1 MKILDLVF
9 LSAGAAA
16 LASAHPMGNFS
27 VSHYARFDIRPGA
40 VDLTYVLDLAEIPT
54 FELTQAWN
62 IDATNRTAIRSRA
75 SDQRGEW
82 LSGLLITADGHPI
95 RPRFR
100 GASAQVT
107 DGAGGM
113 LVLRVTVSAVL
124 PVHASSIR
132 YEDKNY
138 AGRAGWKE
146 IVVVPHGTTLIA
158 TSAGTHDR
166 SGALQ
171 SYPVDAISAPPQDTS
186 ASFRWSEPLQ
196 AAKAVPAA
204 PQPPAADLPVAA
216 PRFSEQ
222 QQQKAMGTV
231 VRGDFLSRMLGGRE
245 ITTGMVLI
253 GLCVAFG
260 LGAAHALSPGH
271 GKTIVAAYLV
281 GSRGTMKHALFLGGM
296 VTFTHTISVF
306 ALGLGMLLFQRYVV
320 PEKVIPALGV
330 LSGLSIVA
338 IGSMLLYQR
347 AKRLAAHSH
356 EHAHAHSHAHD
367 HHHHHEHDHH
377 HSHDHHH
384 HHDHDHHHEHHH
396 DHHHHGHSHVPE
408 GKITLGSLIALGAS
422 GGLVP
427 CPSALVLLLSAI
439 ALGRTGLGLLL
450 LLAFST
456 GLALVLM
463 GIGAMVLYAK
473 SLLPQRAAL
482 SAPLFRY
489 VPVLS
494 AGVVT
499 VLGLVMTGVSAG
511 WIRPVLGG

>member
-1 MKILDLVF
+1 MKMKILGFFFLV
-9 LSAGAAA
+9 AGAAV
-16 LASAHPMGNFS
+16 LANAHPMGNFS
-27 VSHYARFDIRPGA
+27 VSHYVRFDVRPGGI
-40 VDLTYVLDLAEIPT
+40 DLTYVLDLAEIPT
-54 FELTQAWN
+54 FEMLQTWN
-62 IDATNRTAIRSRA
+62 VDAANRTAIQSHAAQQGR
-75 SDQRGEW
+75 EW
-82 LSGLLITADGHPI
+82 LSGVSLTADGRPV

-100 GASAQVT
+100 SASAAVS

-113 LVLRVTVSAVL
+113 PVMRVTIEASL
-124 PVHASSIR
+124 PVRAANIQ
-132 YEDKNY
+132 YEDRNY

-146 IVVVPHGTTLIA
+146 VVIVPHGGATLTA
-158 TSAGTHDR
+158 STAGAQDR
-166 SGALQ
+166 SNALRN
-171 SYPVDAISAPPQDTS
+171 YPADATNAPPQDTI
-186 ASFRWSEPLQ
+186 ASFKWSEPVQ
-196 AAKAVPAA
+196 VAKAAA
-204 PQPPAADLPVAA
+204 PPKSAAPAPQVAA
-216 PRFSEQ
+216 APAFSEQ

-245 ITTGMVLI
+245 ITLSMMLI

-320 PEKVIPALGV
+320 PEKIIPALGV
-330 LSGLSIVA
+330 ISGLSIVV
-338 IGSMLLYQR
+338 IGAMLLYQR
-347 AKRLAAHSH
+347 AKRLAG
-356 EHAHAHSHAHD
+356 HD
-367 HHHHHEHDHH
+367 HHHHHHH
-377 HSHDHHH
+377 HDQDDDHH
-384 HHDHDHHHEHHH
+384 HHDHDHHHHNH
-396 DHHHHGHSHVPE
+396 DHHHSHSHVPE
-408 GKITLGSLIALGAS
+408 GKITLAGLIALGAS

-450 LLAFST
+450 LLAFSA

-463 GIGAMVLYAK
+463 GIGTIVLYAK
-473 SLLPQRAAL
+473 NLLPERAAAG
-482 SAPLFRY
+482 APVFRY

-494 AGVVT
+494 AVVVM

-511 WIRPVLGG
+511 WIRA